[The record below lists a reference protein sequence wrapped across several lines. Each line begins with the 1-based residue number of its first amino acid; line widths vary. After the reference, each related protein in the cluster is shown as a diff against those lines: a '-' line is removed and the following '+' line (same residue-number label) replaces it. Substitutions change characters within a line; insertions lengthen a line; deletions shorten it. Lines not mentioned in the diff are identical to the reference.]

1 MNRIN
6 KIFENKRERLLSLYF
21 CAGHPTLDS
30 TPDIIETLYKNHIDF
45 VEVGQSSRMLPP
57 RLYAME

>member
-30 TPDIIETLYKNHIDF
+30 TQDIIETLYKNHIDF
-45 VEVGQSSRMLPP
+45 VEALT
-57 RLYAME
+57 